1 MNQSLYSSAY
11 PEKCKSLEISLK
23 SVTADKVTY
32 TVNYYPWGTDSSK
45 YSAEG
50 TLSEDKTYISVYV
63 YYSNYVIYLNGTKD
77 SYVKYLMYKTSDAE
91 ASFAGEHTDAD
102 GKALSVKFSA
112 KSTVVDDGE
121 GEDKISAVK
130 VTLVVTYDGKE
141 CTAASI
147 ESKKLTFT
155 CEGKTYE
162 ASFVNDVLTI
172 TEKA

>member
-1 MNQSLYSSAY
+1 M
-11 PEKCKSLEISLK
+11 
-23 SVTADKVTY
+23 
-32 TVNYYPWGTDSSK
+32 
-45 YSAEG
+45 
-50 TLSEDKTYISVYV
+50 VYLLCLQIDFFLPFGV
-63 YYSNYVIYLNGTKD
+63 EFRRRFVA
-77 SYVKYLMYKTSDAE
+77 V
-91 ASFAGEHTDAD
+91 
-102 GKALSVKFSA
+102 ALGVPDRGDRQHA
-112 KSTVVDDGE
+112 DDGE

>member
-1 MNQSLYSSAY
+1 MPSAPIMFERY
-11 PEKCKSLEISLK
+11 ILK
-23 SVTADKVTY
+23 KI
-32 TVNYYPWGTDSSK
+32 PM
-45 YSAEG
+45 
-50 TLSEDKTYISVYV
+50 L
-63 YYSNYVIYLNGTKD
+63 L
-77 SYVKYLMYKTSDAE
+77 
-91 ASFAGEHTDAD
+91 
-102 GKALSVKFSA
+102 
-112 KSTVVDDGE
+112 
-121 GEDKISAVK
+121 KISAVK